1 MKNGEHNTGAAHEA
15 LSGQNIIHLPNVI
28 SHEENIISFG
38 EVIKKY
44 RQQSNL
50 SQTDLAGIMKTSRNT
65 VVNWENGKAKPSIES
80 ITTLCT
86 LLGIPLYE
94 LFGISNVEMPSRH
107 ENTMLTQYR
116 KLSTV
121 SKKMV
126 DRMIATMLQE
136 EMDARDQYLRS
147 TYIILPLEGTPA
159 AAGTGCTFN
168 DLKPEPLF
176 VKRSRFSEMADAI
189 VRVSGPSM
197 EPLYHNDDLVYVQF
211 TEEAEDGTDV
221 ICSTADGA
229 VIKRVKNK
237 MLYSLNQDYPFG
249 KKNEDDHVVVLG
261 KVLGIVSKE
270 DQPNTEDIADLE
282 TVLSRELREF
292 YKEHGE

>member
-1 MKNGEHNTGAAHEA
+1 
-15 LSGQNIIHLPNVI
+15 
-28 SHEENIISFG
+28 
-38 EVIKKY
+38 
-44 RQQSNL
+44 
-50 SQTDLAGIMKTSRNT
+50 
-65 VVNWENGKAKPSIES
+65 
-80 ITTLCT
+80 
-86 LLGIPLYE
+86 
-94 LFGISNVEMPSRH
+94 MPSRH

-126 DRMIATMLQE
+126 DRMISTMLQE

-176 VKRSRFSEMADAI
+176 VKRSRFSEAADAV

-211 TEEAEDGTDV
+211 TEEAEDGT
-221 ICSTADGA
+221 
-229 VIKRVKNK
+229 
-237 MLYSLNQDYPFG
+237 
-249 KKNEDDHVVVLG
+249 VLM
-261 KVLGIVSKE
+261 IS
-270 DQPNTEDIADLE
+270 
-282 TVLSRELREF
+282 
-292 YKEHGE
+292 